1 MIKMFFDNRSD
12 FRIREEELDDIKK
25 IVKADPERY
34 KNISIFIRCC
44 LIRFIRSEKARL
56 RL

>member
-1 MIKMFFDNRSD
+1 MFFDNKSD
-12 FRIREEELDDIKK
+12 FRIREEELNDIKK

-44 LIRFIRSEKARL
+44 LIKFIRSEKERL
-56 RL
+56 KI